1 MDEAIAAATV
11 LVSQADRVAR
21 IVVSNPSRRNALTLA
36 LKRQLLETFRKIEED
51 PDTRCI
57 VVTGAG
63 TKSFISGADISEF
76 EKYRFDVKSEAEY
89 MNTTM
94 AAVMAPAQ
102 ASKPVIAS
110 IRGACAGGGFQFAVN
125 CDIRIAARSAYFIMP
140 AARLGLGYA
149 YPLMA
154 NFISLLGRGRVADL
168 FMSGRRVGADE
179 ALDLGLLS
187 QVVADDELDAA
198 VTEYAG
204 NVAENAPLALRAVK
218 ESIRRIAGTTGTE
231 NPSEIQQLLDACA
244 SSQDVIEGRTA
255 FLEKRKP
262 AFQGR

>member
-1 MDEAIAAATV
+1 MNETSETAEV
-11 LVSQADRVAR
+11 LVSQTHGVAR
-21 IVVSNPSRRNALTLA
+21 IVVSNPAKRNAFTLA
-36 LKRQLLETFRKIEED
+36 MKQQLIEAFQKLDED

-63 TKSFISGADISEF
+63 TRSFISGADISEF
-76 EKYRFDVKSEAEY
+76 DKYRVDVKSEAEY
-89 MNTTM
+89 MKITS
-94 AAVMAPAQ
+94 AAVMAPAR

-125 CDIRIAARSAYFIMP
+125 CDIRIAARSAFFIMP
-140 AARLGLGYA
+140 AARLGLGYG

-168 FMSGRRVGADE
+168 FMSARRIGADE
-179 ALDLGLLS
+179 ALAIGLVN
-187 QVVADDELDAA
+187 QVFADDELDDAIA
-198 VTEYAG
+198 SYAG
-204 NVAENAPLALRAVK
+204 SVAENAPLALRVVK
-218 ESIRRIAGTTGTE
+218 ESIRRLTGTTSTE
-231 NPSEIQQLLDACA
+231 SPPEIQKLLDACT

-262 AFQGR
+262 SFQGR